1 MFPYFLVV
9 LSALWV
15 ASEVTLAFKWR
26 SDSNA
31 VRKDA
36 GTLALLN
43 LVIYASIA
51 LAFVVSTSRYGRVFL
66 PPAVLWSALAIIVAG
81 LALKWWAVFSLR
93 QFFTVDVAI
102 QANHEIVRR
111 GPYKHLRHPAYSG
124 VLLSF
129 IGLAI
134 CTSDWLSALIIIVPI
149 GVVFLYRVRVEERA
163 LNEAFPQEYRLY
175 SDQTSRL
182 IPGVY

>member
-1 MFPYFLVV
+1 MFPYVLVV

-26 SDSNA
+26 SGPGA

-36 GTLALLN
+36 GTLKLLN
-43 LVIYASIA
+43 LVIYGSIA
-51 LAFVVSTSRYGRVFL
+51 LAFVVRSSGYGWVSL
-66 PPAVLWSALAIIVAG
+66 PPAVLWSALAVIVAG

-102 QANHEIVRR
+102 QADHKIVRR
-111 GPYKHLRHPAYSG
+111 GPYEHLRHPAYSG

-129 IGLAI
+129 VGLAI
-134 CTSDWLSALIIIVPI
+134 CTSNWLSALIIIVPI